1 MTNKTREKLREE
13 IKEDVKKWWYTQ
25 PSSGFERFVGQSQLV
40 DLITEI
46 ISPKLT
52 QSNNR
57 ILRKWKKAIDKIL
70 YSYPLLDEFYRRMN
84 EEYLKAKKEINK

>member
-1 MTNKTREKLREE
+1 MTNKTREELKKEYYKRFGDVHKCRRDIDPYIFEYCSNDIWSWIE
-13 IKEDVKKWWYTQ
+13 TRVIKQ
-25 PSSGFERFVGQSQLV
+25 PE
-40 DLITEI
+40 
-46 ISPKLT
+46 
-52 QSNNR
+52 NR

>member
-1 MTNKTREKLREE
+1 MTNKTREKLVDKLREE
-13 IKEDVKKWWYTQ
+13 FYERWGAFYGVDRLLMKSY
-25 PSSGFERFVGQSQLV
+25 SG
-40 DLITEI
+40 DEI
-46 ISPKLT
+46 WDFIEKSIT